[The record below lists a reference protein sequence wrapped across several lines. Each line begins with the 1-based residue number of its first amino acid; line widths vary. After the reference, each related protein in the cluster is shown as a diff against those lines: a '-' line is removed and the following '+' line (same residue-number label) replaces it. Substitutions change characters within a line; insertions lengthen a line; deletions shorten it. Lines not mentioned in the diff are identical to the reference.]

1 VSTTFRLIA
10 PALWVLALS
19 ACTGPTNP
27 TGNADSDDPTPG
39 ESTSTERILLH
50 EMFTGSNCGPCFEA
64 DANLMEVLDARPER
78 FTLLAY
84 QVGSDPYMSN
94 ESVRRRLYYLPGE
107 SSYAIPYLHVD
118 GHQHLHPTLGN
129 NELGYTTDLF
139 DEFAAPSSP
148 IELAV
153 SHSLVDQTLSFQI
166 TLHALDDIPSE
177 QLLLHAAIIEGV
189 TYNNVGINDQT
200 EFHHVMKKMVP
211 DHHGTPI
218 GPFLKNDAL
227 ELDLSW
233 TFEGDYVTGTG
244 PTNMVDH
251 SVEHT
256 VEEFEDLSV
265 IVWVQ
270 DEQTWEVYQSAASAT
285 DSH

>member
-1 VSTTFRLIA
+1 MFPTIRPAVIA
-10 PALWVLALS
+10 ASVILLS
-19 ACTGPTNP
+19 ACGGPITPVDNP
-27 TGNADSDDPTPG
+27 DADGSDTDD
-39 ESTSTERILLH
+39 STTTERVLLH

-64 DANLMEVLDARPER
+64 DANLMNALEARPDR
-78 FTLLAY
+78 FTLLSY

-94 ESVRRRLYYLPGE
+94 EGVRRRLYYLPGE

-129 NELGYTTDLF
+129 NELGYTTELF
-139 DEFAAPSSP
+139 DEFAVPPSN

-153 SHSLVDQTLSFQI
+153 SHSLVGQTVSFQI

-177 QLLLHAAIIEGV
+177 DLLLHAAIIEGV

-211 DHHGTPI
+211 DHHGTPV
-218 GPFLKNDAL
+218 GPFLKSEGL
-227 ELDLSW
+227 ELELSW

-244 PTNMVDH
+244 PTNMVNH
-251 SVEHT
+251 SIEHT

-265 IVWVQ
+265 IVWIQ
-270 DEQTWEVYQSAASAT
+270 DNQTWEVHQSAGSAT